1 MSELSEFTLNIF
13 RFDPAV
19 DTEPHYDAYT
29 VPYRAGMTVLEAIF
43 EVLEKQDGSIAFRY
57 ACRGAICGSC
67 AMFINGSHRLACGT
81 QITSL
86 NTNEITISPLPH
98 LPLIKDLAVD
108 MTPFFDNY
116 EAIKPY
122 LIANTP
128 PPEKERLQSPSQR
141 RAIDEAIDC
150 ILCGIC
156 YSSCPVVWTNK
167 DYLGPSALLKAYRFV
182 ADSRDE
188 GMKERLATVGTE
200 KGVWRCHTIFNC
212 SEACPKG
219 INPTHAIQQLKKRT
233 VGERLRFWK

>member
-1 MSELSEFTLNIF
+1 MTPIQ
-13 RFDPAV
+13 
-19 DTEPHYDAYT
+19 
-29 VPYRAGMTVLEAIF
+29 YRIGPGMTVLEAIF

-81 QITSL
+81 QVTSL
-86 NTNEITISPLPH
+86 NTTEITISPLPH

-128 PPEKERLQSPSQR
+128 PPEKERLQSPDQR
-141 RAIDEAIDC
+141 KAIDEAIDC

-188 GMKERLATVGTE
+188 GLKERLATVGTE

-219 INPTHAIQQLKKRT
+219 INPTNAIQQLKKRP
-233 VGERLRFWK
+233 